1 MDQISNFREVLGL
14 DKQPI
19 NHVQKQA
26 PDVETSLVK
35 EKKKK
40 TSTPKVKQNKKTT
53 EKTND
58 YADAKT
64 IRLMPPVHR
73 KLKLMGLWL
82 DSEGIMANP
91 SANDIISM
99 ALDALIDEVYPKA
112 KGFVNR

>member
-14 DKQPI
+14 DRQPS
-19 NHVQKQA
+19 
-26 PDVETSLVK
+26 TSAQMQTTDEEFPQVK
-35 EKKKK
+35 EKK
-40 TSTPKVKQNKKTT
+40 SSSPKVKQNKKTK

-64 IRLMPPVHR
+64 IRVMPLVHR

-99 ALDALIDEVYPKA
+99 ALDALIDGVYPKA
-112 KGFVNR
+112 RGFVSK

>member
-1 MDQISNFREVLGL
+1 M
-14 DKQPI
+14 
-19 NHVQKQA
+19 
-26 PDVETSLVK
+26 K
-35 EKKKK
+35 EKK
-40 TSTPKVKQNKKTT
+40 TATPKVKQSKKTK

-64 IRLMPPVHR
+64 IRVMPPVHR

-99 ALDALIDEVYPKA
+99 ALDALIDGVYPKA
-112 KGFVNR
+112 REFVSK

>member
-14 DKQPI
+14 DSQPS
-19 NHVQKQA
+19 NPVQKQT
-26 PDVETSLVK
+26 PDVEPHQVN
-35 EKKKK
+35 EKK
-40 TSTPKVKQNKKTT
+40 TSSPKVKQNKKSKETS
-53 EKTND
+53 ND

-64 IRLMPPVHR
+64 IRVMPPVHR

-99 ALDALIDEVYPKA
+99 ALDAFIDGVYPKA
-112 KGFVNR
+112 KGFVNK

>member
-14 DKQPI
+14 DRQPSMPA
-19 NHVQKQA
+19 QMQTT
-26 PDVETSLVK
+26 DEEFSQVK
-35 EKKKK
+35 EKNL
-40 TSTPKVKQNKKTT
+40 SSPKVKHGKKTK

-64 IRLMPPVHR
+64 IRVMPPVHR

-82 DSEGIMANP
+82 DSEGIMTNP

-112 KGFVNR
+112 GGFVNK

>member
-14 DKQPI
+14 DRQPS
-19 NHVQKQA
+19 NPVQKQA
-26 PDVETSLVK
+26 QDVDTHLVK
-35 EKKKK
+35 EKK
-40 TSTPKVKQNKKTT
+40 TATPKIKQNKKTK

-64 IRLMPPVHR
+64 IRVMPPVHR

-99 ALDALIDEVYPKA
+99 ALDALIDGVYPKA
-112 KGFVNR
+112 RGFVRK

>member
-1 MDQISNFREVLGL
+1 M
-14 DKQPI
+14 
-19 NHVQKQA
+19 
-26 PDVETSLVK
+26 K
-35 EKKKK
+35 EKK
-40 TSTPKVKQNKKTT
+40 SSSPKVKQNKKTK

-64 IRLMPPVHR
+64 IRVMPPVHQ

-82 DSEGIMANP
+82 DSEGIMTNP

-112 KGFVNR
+112 GGFVNK

>member
-1 MDQISNFREVLGL
+1 MDQISNYREVFGL
-14 DKQPI
+14 DRQQSMPA
-19 NHVQKQA
+19 QMQTTDDEF
-26 PDVETSLVK
+26 PQVK
-35 EKKKK
+35 EKK
-40 TSTPKVKQNKKTT
+40 SSSSKVIQNKKTK

-64 IRLMPPVHR
+64 IRVMPPVHR

-99 ALDALIDEVYPKA
+99 ALDALIDGVYPKA
-112 KGFVNR
+112 RGFVSK

>member
-14 DKQPI
+14 DRQPS
-19 NHVQKQA
+19 
-26 PDVETSLVK
+26 TSAQMQTTDEEFPQVK
-35 EKKKK
+35 EKK
-40 TSTPKVKQNKKTT
+40 SSSPKVKQNKKTK

-64 IRLMPPVHR
+64 IRVMPPVHR

-99 ALDALIDEVYPKA
+99 ALDALIDGVYPKA
-112 KGFVNR
+112 RGFVSK